1 MTHQAHASQTR
12 QEASHKRQTTQPVR
26 RRPAERTATT
36 DLAQLQRAV
45 QDQTRARPA
54 DILALQ
60 RAASNRAVWRL
71 IQIRFGIQHGRATLM

>member
-1 MTHQAHASQTR
+1 MAHQAHASQTR

-26 RRPAERTATT
+26 RRPAGRTATT

-45 QDQTRARPA
+45 EDLQRARPA

-60 RAASNRAVWRL
+60 RAAGNRAVC
-71 IQIRFGIQHGRATLM
+71 A